1 MPWSRTGSSTSRS
14 SAPDVRS
21 AGPIRP
27 PPNMGP
33 PRSPARRRTSANVG
47 YTLGGGLSWHG
58 RKHGIGANQVTV
70 IELVTADGE
79 FVRTD
84 A

>member
-1 MPWSRTGSSTSRS
+1 
-14 SAPDVRS
+14 
-21 AGPIRP
+21 
-27 PPNMGP
+27 MGP
-33 PRSPARRRTSANVG
+33 PRSSPDVGDVG

-70 IELVTADGE
+70 IELVSADGQ

>member
-1 MPWSRTGSSTSRS
+1 MAGRPPCASSRAVGASTRPAALAGSS
-14 SAPDVRS
+14 PDV
-21 AGPIRP
+21 GD
-27 PPNMGP
+27 
-33 PRSPARRRTSANVG
+33 VG